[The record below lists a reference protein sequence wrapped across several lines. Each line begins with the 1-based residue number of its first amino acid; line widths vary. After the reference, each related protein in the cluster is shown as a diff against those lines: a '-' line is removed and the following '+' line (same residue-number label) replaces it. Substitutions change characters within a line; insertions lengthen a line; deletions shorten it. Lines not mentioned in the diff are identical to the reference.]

1 MSINFRDGGRRPAAE
16 GEGMVKAPGRT
27 LLWLALAA
35 CVLLSPAR
43 SLACACCS
51 NAGDYR
57 VGFDRPSD
65 YELSIMRRVRFGG
78 AAQLYLT
85 AADAGESA
93 AGLAHH
99 AESYALKGSLAG
111 GAWRLEFRDG
121 RQAGTLSLPLPA
133 KMSSY
138 AADIR
143 DGRTSPGGGPLLYKE
158 WRFEGRA
165 TGTGFF
171 RAGLAAPA
179 KYLLVLQGRGGG
191 CQDAGDFTHW
201 RLEINGR
208 KAGYAFYGQ
217 LANPD

>member
-1 MSINFRDGGRRPAAE
+1 M
-16 GEGMVKAPGRT
+16 KAPGRT
-27 LLWLALAA
+27 LLWAALAA
-35 CVLLSPAR
+35 CVLLAPAR
-43 SLACACCS
+43 ALACACCS

-57 VGFDRPSD
+57 IGFAKPSD
-65 YELSIMRRVRFGG
+65 YELSIMRQVRFGG
-78 AAQLYLT
+78 TAQLYLT
-85 AADAGESA
+85 EADMEESA
-93 AGLAHH
+93 VGLAHR

-111 GAWRLEFRDG
+111 GVWRLEFRDG
-121 RQAGTLSLPLPA
+121 RQTGTLSLPLPS

-165 TGTGFF
+165 AGTGLF
-171 RAGLAAPA
+171 RAGLAASPA
-179 KYLLVLQGRGGG
+179 KYLLVLQGRGNG

-208 KAGYAFYGQ
+208 KAEYAFYGQ
-217 LANPD
+217 LAAPE

>member
-1 MSINFRDGGRRPAAE
+1 M
-16 GEGMVKAPGRT
+16 KAPRRA
-27 LLWLALAA
+27 LLWLAFSA
-35 CVLLSPAR
+35 CVLLAPAR
-43 SLACACCS
+43 ALACACCS

-65 YELSIMRRVRFGG
+65 HELSIMRQVRFG
-78 AAQLYLT
+78 ATAQLYLT
-85 AADAGESA
+85 EADMEESA
-93 AGLAHH
+93 VGLAHR
-99 AESYALKGSLAG
+99 AESYALRGSLAG

-171 RAGLAAPA
+171 RAGLASPA
-179 KYLLVLQGRGGG
+179 KYLLVLQGRGNG

-201 RLEINGR
+201 RLEISGR
-208 KAGYAFYGQ
+208 KAEYAFYGQ
-217 LANPD
+217 LVGPE